1 MFRRKTEKATEKHP
15 LRDITPRRFWHAVMI
30 VTNHAAFKCR
40 EDYERDP
47 WQFPG
52 MPSFR
57 DAVDLVTECVNHA
70 IVKGWLDDD
79 EKQR

>member
-1 MFRRKTEKATEKHP
+1 MFRRKTEKATEEHP

>member
-1 MFRRKTEKATEKHP
+1 MFRRKTEKAIEEHP